1 LSLSSQR
8 TAASYPYQSSH
19 PSSKELFFLLKVNS
33 PFDMAAERE
42 IERDGEGERERE
54 RWRRRERDRK
64 GGRESGRSREK
75 ERERE
80 REN

>member
-19 PSSKELFFLLKVNS
+19 PSCKELFFLLKVNS
-33 PFDMAAERE
+33 LFDMAAERE
-42 IERDGEGERERE
+42 RDGEGEKERE

-64 GGRESGRSREK
+64 GGREIERER